1 MGFKK
6 GIISIVSFVLFVG
19 IVFSPIS
26 IQTNQSAYADTLPTT
41 IEKDKILSV
50 LEVIQNGI
58 VVENDETKL
67 NFDYAKENGLSTTEI
82 NNLQQSLIEISS
94 NDLNEIESATRLLE
108 KEILKQYDFIQID
121 ELTASAAGRHAAPP
135 SALEKTLKLVFGAVV
150 GMTVATLIVQDL
162 YKLGAY
168 SACHKWGK
176 KKPKVKKA
184 CKALGY
190 W

>member
-6 GIISIVSFVLFVG
+6 GMISIISIVLFVG
-19 IVFSPIS
+19 MVFSPIS
-26 IQTNQSAYADTLPTT
+26 IQTNQSSAYAATT

-50 LEVIQNGI
+50 LEVIKNGI
-58 VVENDETKL
+58 VEENDEIKL
-67 NFDYAKENGLSTTEI
+67 NLDYAKENGLSTAEV
-82 NNLQQSLIEISS
+82 NNLQQALIGISS
-94 NDLNEIESATRLLE
+94 DDLKEIESATESLE
-108 KEILKQYDFIQID
+108 KEILKQDDFIQIN
-121 ELTASAAGRHAAPP
+121 ELSASAIGRHSPPP
-135 SALEKTLKLVFGAVV
+135 SGFEKALKLVFGAVV
-150 GMTVATLIVQDL
+150 GMTVATIIVQDL

>member
-1 MGFKK
+1 
-6 GIISIVSFVLFVG
+6 LF
-19 IVFSPIS
+19 
-26 IQTNQSAYADTLPTT
+26 YTLQKPTT
-41 IEKDKILSV
+41 PVWAKTVIIVALGYFIFPIDLIPDLVPGGYTDDFSGLFGALITVSMFIDE
-50 LEVIQNGI
+50 EV
-58 VVENDETKL
+58 
-67 NFDYAKENGLSTTEI
+67 
-82 NNLQQSLIEISS
+82 NNLQQALIGTSS
-94 NDLNEIESATRLLE
+94 DDLKEIESATESLE
-108 KEILKQYDFIQID
+108 KEILKQDDFIQIN
-121 ELTASAAGRHAAPP
+121 ELSASAIGRHSPPP
-135 SALEKTLKLVFGAVV
+135 SGFEKALKLVFGAVV